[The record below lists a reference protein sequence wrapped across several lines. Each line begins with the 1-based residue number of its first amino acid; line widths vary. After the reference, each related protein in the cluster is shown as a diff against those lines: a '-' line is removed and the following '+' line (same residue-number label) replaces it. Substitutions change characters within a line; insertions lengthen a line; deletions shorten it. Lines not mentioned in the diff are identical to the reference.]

1 SKVNN
6 IEQLYTSLCISVSRS
21 FSDIVRKTIDNDIST
36 KWRLKTLS
44 EKLNLSEVTIRKK
57 LENENTNFYRILL
70 DARMQKAARL
80 VLDSDTH
87 INKVSYAVGMSSVS
101 YFIKLFSDYY
111 GLTPKQFHLKY
122 KHKTLLNNSSG
133 KVIMSNDSMSS
144 IYSIS
149 TTASAVKREN

>member
-1 SKVNN
+1 NNNNDIYEIACLFSKVNN

-122 KHKTLLNNSSG
+122 KHRNTGEK
-133 KVIMSNDSMSS
+133 
-144 IYSIS
+144 
-149 TTASAVKREN
+149 AVFMLYN

>member
-1 SKVNN
+1 MEIKN
-6 IEQLYTSLCISVSRS
+6 II
-21 FSDIVRKTIDNDIST
+21 RKT
-36 KWRLKTLS
+36 KF
-44 EKLNLSEVTIRKK
+44 IRSDYQKK

-122 KHKTLLNNSSG
+122 KHRNTGEK
-133 KVIMSNDSMSS
+133 
-144 IYSIS
+144 
-149 TTASAVKREN
+149 AVFMLYN

>member
-1 SKVNN
+1 LRETEMHRDVYSCS
-6 IEQLYTSLCISVSRS
+6 ILFT
-21 FSDIVRKTIDNDIST
+21 F
-36 KWRLKTLS
+36 
-44 EKLNLSEVTIRKK
+44 
-57 LENENTNFYRILL
+57 ENTNFYRILL

-122 KHKTLLNNSSG
+122 KHRNTGEKAAFML
-133 KVIMSNDSMSS
+133 
-144 IYSIS
+144 
-149 TTASAVKREN
+149 